1 MFLNIISYGG
11 KNWFYFLDLQC
22 LWTLYANAVGAT
34 IYIPKFSAITEMPNA
49 NTSVSEPLSANV
61 IIDNEEI
68 IGVMNSFVA
77 SLKTGFCLS
86 QSAIVGENE

>member
-1 MFLNIISYGG
+1 
-11 KNWFYFLDLQC
+11 
-22 LWTLYANAVGAT
+22 
-34 IYIPKFSAITEMPNA
+34 MPNA

-77 SLKTGFCLS
+77 SLKTGFCRS